1 MDRMDF
7 NQAVIRVK
15 VLEKRLLS
23 RARLERMVDA
33 KDMDEVFRILGET
46 EYQQHL
52 GLISRNEDYEKI
64 LYAELKRVYALVR
77 ELTNEES
84 ISKLLALKYDYH
96 NLKVMV
102 KEKVSGKSLE
112 NLYVSFGTL
121 DLSKTKTAFLDGEY
135 KDMDKPI
142 REALEDTL
150 KTYEK
155 SEDPQE
161 IEIIL
166 DRHYYHHLSELAKK
180 TGIPLFMDYV
190 KNMVDFTNIKS
201 LIRVKKMDKD
211 VRFLKGILL
220 DGGSISKEKI
230 LYAINDSLDT
240 IIEKFR
246 QEDIGKPLMEGLE
259 AFRRTG
265 RLTEFEKISDN
276 SLMKLHEPSRSIIFG
291 PEPIFSYLFAKETE
305 IKVLRMIMVS
315 KINKLSPE
323 IIRERLRDLYV

>member
-23 RARLERMVDA
+23 RARVERMVDA

-52 GLISRNEDYEKI
+52 GLMNRNEDYEKV

-96 NLKVMV
+96 NLKVMM
-102 KEKVSGKSLE
+102 KEKISGKSLE

-121 DLSKTKTAFLDGEY
+121 DLSKIKTAFLAEDY
-135 KDMDKPI
+135 KDLDEHI
-142 REALEDTL
+142 REALVDTQN
-150 KTYEK
+150 TYEK
-155 SEDPQE
+155 SGDPQD
-161 IEIIL
+161 IEIVL
-166 DRHYYHHLSELAKK
+166 DRHYYHHLSEVAKK
-180 TGIPLFMDYV
+180 TGVPLFMDYV
-190 KNMVDFTNIKS
+190 KNLVDFTNLKS

-211 VRFLKGILL
+211 VRFLEGILI
-220 DGGSISKEKI
+220 DGGSISIEKI
-230 LYAINDSLDT
+230 LYAINDPLDT

-246 QEDIGKPLMEGLE
+246 REDIGKPLVEGLE

-265 RLTEFEKISDN
+265 RLTEFEKIADN
-276 SLMKLHEPSRSIIFG
+276 DLMRLHESSKSIVFG

-305 IKVLRMIMVS
+305 IKVLRIIMVS

-323 IIRERLRDLYV
+323 VIRERLRDLYV